1 MQVYAEVDPDD
12 VLRECDDSDLDDE
25 IERRQR
31 DKTYR
36 GKSVGN
42 TARANLTLIYEE
54 FRRRDD
60 APPILREY
68 LYDELGRI
76 LP

>member
-1 MQVYAEVDPDD
+1 MHVYVEIDPEE
-12 VLRECDDSDLDDE
+12 VLRECDDSDIDGE
-25 IERRQR
+25 IERRKR
-31 DKTYR
+31 GKTYA
-36 GKSVGN
+36 GKPVGS

-54 FRRRDD
+54 FRRRGD
-60 APPILREY
+60 APPVLREY